1 MPTTHRT
8 ISLREL
14 RAFCVAA
21 EHESFREAANRL
33 FLTASAISHQIKH
46 LEEELDRKLF
56 TRTSRAI
63 QLTDAGKQL
72 YDDLQPVIRNLDAVV
87 SRHGAPLRRTVLKI
101 SVQPFFASEL
111 FVPRLQEF
119 RELHPEIEIKVD
131 TSDESAEKH
140 PGNVD
145 LSIRIFKTPPANLKA
160 QRLFPLRLI
169 PAGSK
174 RFRDTVRVRNE
185 SIVSDFPL
193 IVHDTRPKAWSKWSK
208 SSGISLPKD
217 PGVIRLDSMIAVAR
231 AAEKGLGA
239 ALVPLQLSDA
249 WFADDSLV
257 TLFDAELETNDAY
270 YVVCDESATSNYET
284 RVFRDWV
291 LQTFGD
297 ST

>member
-21 EHESFREAANRL
+21 EHESFREAANNL
-33 FLTASAISHQIKH
+33 YVTASAISHQIKH
-46 LEEELDRKLF
+46 LEAELDGKLF

-63 QLTDAGKQL
+63 RLTEAGRQL
-72 YDDLQPVIRNLDAVV
+72 YEDLQPVIEKLDDVV
-87 SRHGAPLRRTVLKI
+87 ARHSARLRRTVLQI

-119 RELHPEIEIKVD
+119 RSVHPEIEIKVD

-140 PGNVD
+140 PGNAD
-145 LSIRIFKTPPANLKA
+145 LSIRIFKTPPPNLNA
-160 QRLFPLRLI
+160 ELLFPLRLL
-169 PAGSK
+169 PAGS
-174 RFRDTVRVRNE
+174 RPFFESVVLRDKE
-185 SIVSDFPL
+185 IVSDFPL
-193 IVHDTRPKAWSKWSK
+193 IVHDTRPKAWSTWSK
-208 SSGISLPKD
+208 SSGIALPKD
-217 PGVIRLDSMIAVAR
+217 PSVIRLDSMVAVAR

-239 ALVPLQLSDA
+239 ALVPVQLSDA

-257 TLFDAELETNDAY
+257 PLFDAELTTNDAY
-270 YVVCDESATSNYET
+270 YVVCDSSDAPKDGA
-284 RVFRDWV
+284 RLFRDWV

-297 ST
+297 SA

>member
-14 RAFCVAA
+14 RAFCIAA

-33 FLTASAISHQIKH
+33 YLTASAISHQIKH

-56 TRTSRAI
+56 TRTGRAI
-63 QLTDAGKQL
+63 HLTEDGKRL
-72 YDDLQPVIRNLDAVV
+72 YEDLQPVIEDLDAVV
-87 SRHGAPLRRTVLKI
+87 TRHGAPLRRTVLKI
-101 SVQPFFASEL
+101 SAQPFFASEL

-119 RELHPEIEIKVD
+119 RERHPEIEIKVD

-140 PGNVD
+140 PGDVD
-145 LSIRIFKTPPANLKA
+145 LSIRIFKTPPPNLDA
-160 QRLFPLRLI
+160 EPLFPLRLM

-174 RFRDTVRVRNE
+174 PFRDSIKVRNKT
-185 SIVSDFPL
+185 IVSEFPL
-193 IVHDTRPKAWSKWSK
+193 IVHDTRPNAWARWSKA
-208 SSGISLPKD
+208 SGIALPKD

-239 ALVPLQLSDA
+239 ALVPVELSDS

-257 TLFDAELETNDAY
+257 PLFDAELTTNDAY
-270 YVVCDESATSNYET
+270 YVVCDRNSVSNDSI